1 MRLENFC
8 LVLDDFLEPSLIDE
22 AYSSINKKDFDP
34 FFVKKGEVDPEKNYL
49 YKIIH
54 QTWIEKLKFSQEK
67 IVGFEV
73 WSNLMDP
80 NNILDLH
87 CDVDEFTE
95 QLTGKT
101 VHPMYTSVLYL
112 GPKNELTGGSL
123 RLNLKY
129 DSHEIIKTSK
139 EVQSKL
145 REEGEREE
153 KSSQD
158 WLTIPFKYNRLVV
171 FDPKRPH
178 LITKI
183 KDGATAELPRIGVT
197 MAAWDYELTILE

>member
-1 MRLENFC
+1 MNLENFC
-8 LVLDDFLEPSLIDE
+8 LILDDFLDPFLVDE

-112 GPKNELTGGSL
+112 GPKNELIGGSL

-129 DSHEIIKTSK
+129 NSHEIIKASK
-139 EVQSKL
+139 EIQSKL
-145 REEGEREE
+145 REEGEQEE
-153 KSSQD
+153 KSNQD

-183 KDGATAELPRIGVT
+183 KDGATAELPRIGLT

>member
-1 MRLENFC
+1 MTLENFC
-8 LVLDDFLEPSLIDE
+8 LVLDDFLDPSLIDE

-34 FFVKKGEVDPEKNYL
+34 FFVKKCEVDSEKNYL

-73 WSNLMDP
+73 WCNLMDP

-95 QLTGKT
+95 QLTGRT

-112 GPKNELTGGSL
+112 GPKNGLAGGSL

-129 DSHEIIKTSK
+129 DSTEIKTSK
-139 EVQSKL
+139 EIQSEL
-145 REEGEREE
+145 CEEGEQEG
-153 KSSQD
+153 KSNQD

-183 KDGATAELPRIGVT
+183 KDGATAELPRIGLT
-197 MAAWDYELTILE
+197 MAVWDYELTILE